1 MVYNVMSAFE
11 NIAIKDIVSGN
22 DLIITAAGAAK
33 VDGSGVVQ
41 PVSGTVTIVPSGTQ
55 DVNIV
60 SSIALSVTGPLTDAQ
75 LRASPVPVS
84 ATNLDIRD
92 LVFATDKV
100 DVSGSSVSISS
111 SALPTGAAT
120 AANQAT
126 IIGHVDGIEPLLT
139 TIDADTSIIA
149 GAVSGNEMH
158 VFDSQG
164 LAEQQE
170 LAIIAESIQ
179 ELISRLDF
187 LPSVRGIA
195 SDLRVTL
202 LSGVVTTVSTVSYVS

>member
-1 MVYNVMSAFE
+1 MSAFE

-202 LSGVVTTVSTVSYVS
+202 LSGVVTTVSTVTPVS